1 MSGACKV
8 CARQVGVDVYDLCIV
23 VVVVVT
29 IAVTTVVGVV
39 VVVVAVSSSCRVMV
53 VVLLKTPIGVS
64 QCTAAPI
71 CGLRFGACVGV
82 ERIIMMRNVVVA
94 VSVVVLE

>member
-64 QCTAAPI
+64 PPPHQLLP
-71 CGLRFGACVGV
+71 CGLVRASGWRGL
-82 ERIIMMRNVVVA
+82 
-94 VSVVVLE
+94 SW